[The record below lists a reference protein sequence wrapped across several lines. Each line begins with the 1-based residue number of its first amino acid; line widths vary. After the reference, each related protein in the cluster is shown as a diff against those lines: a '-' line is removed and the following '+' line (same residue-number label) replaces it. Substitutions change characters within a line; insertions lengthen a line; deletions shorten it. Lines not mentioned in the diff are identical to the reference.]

1 MLGSRA
7 FTLQNRGGFTYL
19 RALTACGRIEAM
31 PAKPY
36 ERIILKNGLRVIL
49 VPQKGSLATTV
60 AVLVSA
66 GSKYETKEL
75 NGISHFLEHMC
86 FKGTVNR
93 PSMLAIASEFDS
105 LGAENNAFTSEEMTS
120 YYAKAKNNVAPKL
133 VEILADMYVN
143 PLFNTEDIEKERGVI
158 IEEINMYE
166 DLPQRRVQELIMEL
180 VYGDQ
185 PAGWAIAGTKE
196 NVRRFTRDDF
206 VAYRAR
212 HYVPKSTVVLVS
224 GGFNRSILKDL
235 ERHFLPL
242 AAGKKDT
249 KLKVIEKQA
258 TPAELLRHKESD
270 QTHIVVGFRAF
281 DEFDERRFA
290 LQVLADILG
299 GGIGS
304 RLFQLIRAKLGAAY
318 YVHANADLYSDHGL
332 FAMSAGLD
340 HKKVEIVL
348 EALLGECARFTKDL
362 VPKDELARAK
372 EHMTGGLL
380 LSLETSDQLGY
391 FYAGQE
397 IAGQR
402 IMDPQTLERKVRAV
416 TAENI
421 RKVARD
427 IFKDRGL
434 NLALIGPAKDK
445 SFKKLLKVK

>member
-1 MLGSRA
+1 
-7 FTLQNRGGFTYL
+7 
-19 RALTACGRIEAM
+19 M

-36 ERIILKNGLRVIL
+36 ERIVLKNGLRVIL
-49 VPQKGSLATTV
+49 VPQKESLATTV

-93 PSMLAIASEFDS
+93 PRPIDIASEFDS
-105 LGAENNAFTSEEMTS
+105 LGAENNAFTGEEMTS
-120 YYAKAKNNVAPKL
+120 YYAKAKNSAAPKL
-133 VEILADMYVN
+133 VDILADMYIN
-143 PLFNTEDIEKERGVI
+143 PLFKAEDIEKERGVI
-158 IEEINMYE
+158 VEEINMYE
-166 DLPQRRVQELIMEL
+166 DLPQRKVQELVMEL
-180 VYGDQ
+180 AYGDQ
-185 PAGWAIAGTKE
+185 PAGWSIAGPKE
-196 NVRRFTRDDF
+196 NVRRFTREDF
-206 VAYRAR
+206 TSYRAH
-212 HYVPKSTVVLVS
+212 HYVPKATVVLVS
-224 GGFNRSILKDL
+224 GGFSRSIVKDI
-235 ERHFLPL
+235 ERHFMQLPS
-242 AAGKKDT
+242 GKKDQ
-249 KLKVIEKQA
+249 KRKVVERQKV
-258 TPAELLRHKESD
+258 PSELIHFKESD
-270 QTHIVVGFRAF
+270 QTHAVVAFRAF

-299 GGIGS
+299 GGMGS
-304 RLFQLIRAKLGAAY
+304 RLFQLVREKLGAAY

-332 FAMSAGLD
+332 LAMSAGLD

-348 EALLGECARFTKDL
+348 EALLRECARFTKDL

-397 IAGQR
+397 IAGKR

-416 TAENI
+416 TAEQI
-421 RKVARD
+421 KKVAREV
-427 IFKDRGL
+427 FKDRGL